1 MSPFRVAD
9 CHLHFEGSL
18 PVDLLEALA
27 RRAGHRF
34 ADRTAFEAERS
45 AVRDRTGFL
54 ALFGE
59 VCGLFRS
66 PSDYGEA
73 ARAVARS
80 IGEGGAAYAEVYV
93 SPEIAARFGLDPA
106 ACLMAVDRGFR
117 EAEAEGVTRCRIL
130 LDAVRQWGPESAE
143 RVLDLHERTHL
154 PSVVGFGLG
163 GDERAAPAAAFAG
176 VYLRARAL
184 GLRTSVHAG
193 EWDGVESLREALDH
207 LRPDRIDHGIAA
219 VENPRLLARLAE
231 ESTALWVAPTSNAV
245 TGAVDQIENHP
256 LPRLLDSGVCVALG
270 ADDPLLFATTTSR
283 EYAVARETFGF
294 GARTMTLLAE
304 NSWRASFC
312 SLEERNRAATGGGS
326 GPLRSRRE
334 GPSQPSVAS

>member
-1 MSPFRVAD
+1 MSPIPVAD

-18 PVDLLEALA
+18 PIDALGALA
-27 RRAGHRF
+27 RRSGHRF
-34 ADRTAFEAERS
+34 ADPTAFEEERS
-45 AVRDRTGFL
+45 AVLDRTSFL
-54 ALFGE
+54 ALYRE

-66 PSDYGEA
+66 PGDYGEA

-80 IGEGGAAYAEVYV
+80 IGEGGAAYAEIYV
-93 SPEIAARFGLDPA
+93 SPEIPARAGLDA
-106 ACLMAVDRGFR
+106 ADCLIEVDRGFR
-117 EAEAEGVTRCRIL
+117 DAEAQGSVRCRIL

-143 RVLDLHERTHL
+143 RVLDLHERTRL

-176 VYLRARAL
+176 TYLRARAL

-219 VENPRLLARLAE
+219 AEDPRLLARLAE

-245 TGAVDQIENHP
+245 TGAIDAIENHP
-256 LPRLLDSGVCVALG
+256 LPRLLDAGVCVALG
-270 ADDPLLFATTTSR
+270 ADDPLLFATTT
-283 EYAVARETFGF
+283 AREHAIAREKFGF
-294 GARTMTLLAE
+294 GARTMALLAE
-304 NSWRASFC
+304 NSWRASFGAADH
-312 SLEERNRAATGGGS
+312 RHRAFGGS
-326 GPLRSRRE
+326 NSGPRQGRPGGPPQLRVVS
-334 GPSQPSVAS
+334 

>member
-18 PVDLLEALA
+18 PVEALGALA

-34 ADRTAFEAERS
+34 ADPAVFEVERKAVRNRTAF
-45 AVRDRTGFL
+45 L
-54 ALFGE
+54 ALYRE

-66 PSDYGEA
+66 PADYGEA

-80 IGEGGAAYAEVYV
+80 IGEGGADYAEVYV
-93 SPEIAARFGLDPA
+93 SPEIPARFGLDPTD
-106 ACLMAVDRGFR
+106 CVVEIDRGFR
-117 EAEAEGVTRCRIL
+117 DAEAEGVARCRIL

-143 RVLDLHERTHL
+143 RVLDLHERTRL

-163 GDERAAPAAAFAG
+163 GDERAMPARAFAG
-176 VYLRARAL
+176 IYLRARSL

-207 LRPDRIDHGIAA
+207 LRPDRVDHGIAA
-219 VENPRLLARLAE
+219 VEDPRLLARLAE

-245 TGAVDQIENHP
+245 TGAVDRVENHP
-256 LPRLLDSGVCVALG
+256 LPRLLDAGVCVALG
-270 ADDPLLFATTTSR
+270 ADDPLLFSTTTAGEHAIVR
-283 EYAVARETFGF
+283 EKLGF
-294 GARTMTLLAE
+294 GARTMALLAE
-304 NSWRASFC
+304 NSWRASFA
-312 SLEERNRAATGGGS
+312 SADDRRRASGRNDPGTRR
-326 GPLRSRRE
+326 PRRE
-334 GPSQPSVAS
+334 GPSQPSVVS